1 MSLFQ
6 DVRYFLPSS
15 FPEDRAAE
23 LRLGLDKN
31 GAVAVDSM
39 NGATHIITNTNRF
52 ESWQEVGDAVAVVTD
67 LWVDRSLTMGKLQRT
82 AYYSPDP
89 AFLFS
94 GVVACSAD
102 LSPADAETLS
112 AGITA
117 LGGQWRLG
125 MTRDVTHL
133 FAVSCSSD
141 KYKTAKEY
149 QEVTRINI
157 ILPHWFDDVV
167 RLGMGSLDTA
177 IYQWPDPGFLKDT
190 QQSNLDDAKKIRK
203 LDPDKKVLYKTALLR
218 PDSDISGIPVKNVWE
233 GRRVL
238 LSTSLELSEGR
249 RGAVEKSIHMAQ
261 GTVMDYRSNNGD
273 GDEEEELTNV
283 EFCDVYVAR
292 FRSGKAY
299 FKAVRAGKT
308 IGTLA
313 WLFNV
318 QATGTL
324 SRPLDQLLHYPIPRK
339 PVEGFSSHIITIT
352 NYTGETRD
360 YLKKLIDAMGA
371 SFTANMSGANTV
383 VIAAYQ
389 TGVKVTKAQAWS
401 IPVVNH
407 TWLEDCFIKWRNL
420 TVGLEK
426 YIGFAPN
433 MDFSQLLGRRGL
445 GRGVE
450 DLGDLERE
458 EMEDREYL
466 QALQKAPIGTENS
479 ARDATEVAEFVTL
492 PVPDADGDVSMN
504 DAPAILWKPDREARS
519 ESASKVHPSPRKAD
533 NSSLTRSDMNNKPI
547 TDRRAVEN
555 SAALVSSC
563 INVDIA
569 DEVLDI
575 SDSPEPQMKRIKKR
589 KQSPLEINADSAE
602 VQKSGPSKSTP
613 QKATRAR
620 RKNNSMGVSNRTTIE
635 TGDEPEVSIQA
646 TSIHGGRRK
655 STRSGL
661 NAPTAEADTGRPRT
675 KTATTSTPL
684 KRVVSVLMPPMT
696 ITPRSAAINTA
707 TSQNVRTPLGH
718 DASLHITAEERRST
732 LTSGSR
738 SKLAT
743 PSPKNSSPLTALP
756 ETSPRMKRSAAAKA
770 SQRLKD
776 TVMPDVVN
784 FQQEMR
790 RRPRKSIVSDMS
802 SRRKRTSGTLSDTDH
817 ENDSRPKKKGRLS
830 IGSEKG
836 KDESDG
842 SGDEEDDAARPTRHN
857 KPPKTKR
864 NVLNNNNSDDD
875 DETSGGTLHA
885 GKPVESQAQK
895 PVANTKGKK
904 KASQSTHNAPS
915 SQKSSKVV
923 KLMTTQVPLS
933 DDVLKHL
940 LKLGVKLT
948 TRPSE
953 CTHLLA
959 PHVVRTEKFLCAL
972 AISPWILSPEW
983 ATDSTASNKLLP
995 EENYLLQDQT
1005 NERKYDFQLS
1015 DAVAKAKTL
1024 KGQLFAKRIF
1034 YVTAKVSVDHKLLKN
1049 VITAFGGQIS
1059 TQTPTIRVL
1068 KSSSNRHVISC
1079 DEDISIWRPIAQQFP
1094 VYTQE
1099 LVLTGALKQEVEWDN
1114 KAFQLSEP

>member
-67 LWVDRSLTMGKLQRT
+67 LWVDRSLTMGKLQRM

-102 LSPADAETLS
+102 LSPPDAETLS

-141 KYKTAKEY
+141 KYKTAMEY

-177 IYQWPDPGFLKDT
+177 IYQWPDPAFLKDT

-203 LDPDKKVLYKTALLR
+203 LDPNKKVLYKTALLR
-218 PDSDISGIPVKNVWE
+218 PDSDISGIPVKN
-233 GRRVL
+233 
-238 LSTSLELSEGR
+238 
-249 RGAVEKSIHMAQ
+249 
-261 GTVMDYRSNNGD
+261 
-273 GDEEEELTNV
+273 
-283 EFCDVYVAR
+283 
-292 FRSGKAY
+292 
-299 FKAVRAGKT
+299 AVRAGKT

-450 DLGDLERE
+450 DLGELERE
-458 EMEDREYL
+458 EMEDRGYL
-466 QALQKAPIGTENS
+466 QALQKAPIRTENS

-492 PVPDADGDVSMN
+492 PVPDADGDISMN
-504 DAPAILWKPDREARS
+504 GAPAILWKPDREARS

-533 NSSLTRSDMNNKPI
+533 NSPLTRSDMNNKPI
-547 TDRRAVEN
+547 ADRRAVEN
-555 SAALVSSC
+555 NAALVSSR

-589 KQSPLEINADSAE
+589 KQTPLEINTDSAE

-696 ITPRSAAINTA
+696 ITPRSAAINTV

-718 DASLHITAEERRST
+718 DASLHITAEEQRST
-732 LTSGSR
+732 LASGSR

-743 PSPKNSSPLTALP
+743 PSPKNSSPLSALP

-784 FQQEMR
+784 FQQELR
-790 RRPRKSIVSDMS
+790 RRPRKSIASDMS
-802 SRRKRTSGTLSDTDH
+802 SRRKRTSGTLSDIDH

-836 KDESDG
+836 KDESNG

-885 GKPVESQAQK
+885 GK

-972 AISPWILSPEW
+972 AVSPWILSPEW

-995 EENYLLQDQT
+995 EEDYLLQDQT

-1015 DAVAKAKTL
+1015 DAVAKAKIL

>member
-6 DVRYFLPSS
+6 DIKYFLPSS

-23 LRLGLDKN
+23 LRLGLNQN
-31 GAVAVDSM
+31 GAVAVDSI
-39 NGATHIITNTNRF
+39 NEATHIITNTNRF
-52 ESWQEVGDAVAVVTD
+52 ECWQDVDDAIAVVTD

-102 LSPADAETLS
+102 LSTADIETLS

-125 MTRDVTHL
+125 LTRDVTHL

-141 KYKTAKEY
+141 KYKTAMQY
-149 QEVTRINI
+149 QEVTHINI
-157 ILPHWFDDVV
+157 ILPHWFDDVI
-167 RLGMGSLDTA
+167 RLGMGSLDVA
-177 IYQWPDPGFLKDT
+177 IYQWPDPSYLKDT
-190 QQSNLDDAKKIRK
+190 QQSNLDDAKKMRK

-218 PDSDISGIPVKNVWE
+218 PDSDPSGISVKNVWE
-233 GRRVL
+233 RRRVL

-249 RGAVEKSIHMAQ
+249 REAVEKSIRMAQ
-261 GTVMDYRSNNGD
+261 GTILEYCSNNGD
-273 GDEEEELTNV
+273 GDEEEELVNV
-283 EFCDVYVAR
+283 EFCDVYITR
-292 FRSGKAY
+292 FRSGKSY
-299 FKAVRAGKT
+299 FKAARTGKT

-313 WLFNV
+313 WVFNV

-324 SRPLDQLLHYPIPRK
+324 SRPVDQLLHYPIPRK
-339 PVEGFSSHIITIT
+339 PVEGFSSHIITVT

-360 YLKKLIDAMGA
+360 YLKKLIDTMGA

-420 TVGLEK
+420 TVGLDK

-433 MDFSQLLGRRGL
+433 MDFSQLLGRRGV
-445 GRGVE
+445 GRVVE
-450 DLGDLERE
+450 DLAELERE

-466 QALQKAPIGTENS
+466 QALQRGSIGMENGVG
-479 ARDATEVAEFVTL
+479 DATEVAEFVTL

-504 DAPAILWKPDREARS
+504 DAPAILWKPDREDRPKP
-519 ESASKVHPSPRKAD
+519 ASKLHLSPRKAD
-533 NSSLTRSDMNNKPI
+533 NSSLTRPDTNN
-547 TDRRAVEN
+547 TLTADRRAVEI
-555 SAALVSSC
+555 SAAPIPSH

-569 DEVLDI
+569 DKVLDI

-589 KQSPLEINADSAE
+589 KQLPLEITADSAE

-613 QKATRAR
+613 QKANRTR
-620 RKNNSMGVSNRTTIE
+620 RKSNSMDVSNLTTIE
-635 TGDEPEVSIQA
+635 TGDEPEVSMKT
-646 TSIHGGRRK
+646 TSIHDGRRR
-655 STRSGL
+655 STRSGPT
-661 NAPTAEADTGRPRT
+661 APTVEARPRT
-675 KTATTSTPL
+675 KTAPISTPL
-684 KRVVSVLMPPMT
+684 KRVVSVLMPPVT
-696 ITPRSAAINTA
+696 ITPKSAVINA
-707 TSQNVRTPLGH
+707 VSIQNVHTPLGH
-718 DASLHITAEERRST
+718 DASLHITAEERRGT
-732 LTSGSR
+732 LASGSEPKPAAPF
-738 SKLAT
+738 S
-743 PSPKNSSPLTALP
+743 KNSSPLSAVP
-756 ETSPRMKRSAAAKA
+756 EMSPRMKRSAAAKA
-770 SQRLKD
+770 YQRLKN

-790 RRPRKSIVSDMS
+790 RRSRKSLVDDTSK
-802 SRRKRTSGTLSDTDH
+802 RKKRTSGTLSDTDL
-817 ENDSRPKKKGRLS
+817 ENDSKPKKKGRLS
-830 IGSEKG
+830 TGSEKG
-836 KDESDG
+836 KDGSNESG
-842 SGDEEDDAARPTRHN
+842 NEEDDAARPVPRNRPQKTRQH
-857 KPPKTKR
+857 
-864 NVLNNNNSDDD
+864 VLNNNNSDDD
-875 DETSGGTLHA
+875 DDKTSGGTFHA
-885 GKPVESQAQK
+885 AKQVEEPDQK
-895 PVANTKGKK
+895 PVAHMKGKK

-915 SQKSSKVV
+915 SPKTSKVV
-923 KLMTTQVPLS
+923 KLMTTQVPLP

-940 LKLGVKLT
+940 TKLGVKLT

-972 AISPWILSPEW
+972 AVSPWILSPEW
-983 ATDSTASNKLLP
+983 AIESVVSNKLLP
-995 EENYLLQDQT
+995 EDDYLLQDQT

-1015 DAVAKAKTL
+1015 HAVAKARTL
-1024 KGQLFAKRIF
+1024 KGQLFAKMVF

-1049 VITAFGGQIS
+1049 VVTAFGGQIS
-1059 TQTPTIRVL
+1059 TQTPTIRIL

-1079 DEDISIWRPIAQQFP
+1079 AEDISIWRPIAQQFP

>member
-52 ESWQEVGDAVAVVTD
+52 ENWQEVGDDVAVVTD

-102 LSPADAETLS
+102 LSPADAGTLS

-125 MTRDVTHL
+125 MTRDVTHM

-141 KYKTAKEY
+141 KYKTAMDY

-177 IYQWPDPGFLKDT
+177 IYQWPDPAYLKDT
-190 QQSNLDDAKKIRK
+190 QQSTLDDAKKIRK
-203 LDPDKKVLYKTALLR
+203 LDPDKKALYKTALFR

-238 LSTSLELSEGR
+238 LSTNLELSEGR
-249 RGAVEKSIHMAQ
+249 REAVEKGIRLAQ
-261 GTVMDYRSNNGD
+261 GTVMDYLSNNGD
-273 GDEEEELTNV
+273 GDEEEESTNV
-283 EFCDVYVAR
+283 ESCDVYVTR

-299 FKAVRAGKT
+299 FKAVRAGKM

-318 QATGTL
+318 QVTGTL
-324 SRPLDQLLHYPIPRK
+324 SRPVDQLLHYPITRK
-339 PVEGFSSHIITIT
+339 PIEGFSSHIITIT

-433 MDFSQLLGRRGL
+433 MDFSQLLGRRGV

-450 DLGDLERE
+450 DLGELERE

-466 QALQKAPIGTENS
+466 QGLQKAPIRTENS
-479 ARDATEVAEFVTL
+479 AWDATEVAEYVTL
-492 PVPDADGDVSMN
+492 PVPGADGDVSMN
-504 DAPAILWKPDREARS
+504 DAPAIPSKPDREARS
-519 ESASKVHPSPRKAD
+519 ESASKVYPSPRKAD
-533 NSSLTRSDMNNKPI
+533 NLPLTRSNMNNKAAA
-547 TDRRAVEN
+547 DRRAVEN
-555 SAALVSSC
+555 GAALIPNP

-569 DEVLDI
+569 DEVLNI
-575 SDSPEPQMKRIKKR
+575 SDSSEPQLKRIKKR
-589 KQSPLEINADSAE
+589 KQPSLEINTDRAE
-602 VQKSGPSKSTP
+602 GQNSGASQLSP
-613 QKATRAR
+613 QKATRTR
-620 RKNNSMGVSNRTTIE
+620 RKSNTTGVSNRTTVE
-635 TGDEPEVSIQA
+635 TGDEPEVSMRT
-646 TSIHGGRRK
+646 TSLHGGRRK
-655 STRSGL
+655 STRSRP
-661 NAPTAEADTGRPRT
+661 NAPMVEADIEGPRT
-675 KTATTSTPL
+675 KTTTTSTPL

-707 TSQNVRTPLGH
+707 TSQNARTPLGD
-718 DASLHITAEERRST
+718 DASLHITAEERKST
-732 LTSGSR
+732 TASGSK

-743 PSPKNSSPLTALP
+743 QSPKNSSPLSALP

-790 RRPRKSIVSDMS
+790 RRPRKSIASDMS
-802 SRRKRTSGTLSDTDH
+802 SRRKRTSGTLSDTDQ

-836 KDESDG
+836 KDGSDE
-842 SGDEEDDAARPTRHN
+842 SGDEEDDAARPTRRN
-857 KPPKTKR
+857 KPQKIKR
-864 NVLNNNNSDDD
+864 KVISANNNDDD
-875 DETSGGTLHA
+875 DETSGDT
-885 GKPVESQAQK
+885 GKPVEEQNQK
-895 PVANTKGKK
+895 SVTRSKGKK
-904 KASQSTHNAPS
+904 KASQSTYSATS

-933 DDVLKHL
+933 DDVLKRL

-972 AISPWILSPEW
+972 AVSPWIMSPEW
-983 ATDSTASNKLLP
+983 ATDSTAANKLLP
-995 EENYLLQDQT
+995 EEDYLLEDQT
-1005 NERKYDFQLS
+1005 NERKYNFQLS
-1015 DAVAKAKTL
+1015 EAVAKAKTL
-1024 KGQLFAKRIF
+1024 KGQLFAKRTF

-1049 VITAFGGQIS
+1049 VVTAFGGQIS

-1079 DEDISIWRPIAQQFP
+1079 AEDISIWRPIAQQFP

-1114 KAFQLSEP
+1114 KAFQLSEL

>member
-6 DVRYFLPSS
+6 DIKYFLPSS

-23 LRLGLDKN
+23 LRLGLNQN

-39 NGATHIITNTNRF
+39 KEATHIITDTNRF
-52 ESWQEVGDAVAVVTD
+52 ECWQDVDDTVAVVKD

-102 LSPADAETLS
+102 LSAADAETLS

-125 MTRDVTHL
+125 LTRDVTHM
-133 FAVSCSSD
+133 FAVSRSSD
-141 KYKTAKEY
+141 KYKTAMQY

-157 ILPHWFDDVV
+157 ILPHWFDDVI
-167 RLGMGSLDTA
+167 RLGMGSLDVA
-177 IYQWPDPGFLKDT
+177 IYQWPDPPYLKDT
-190 QQSNLDDAKKIRK
+190 QQSNLDDAKKLRK

-218 PDSDISGIPVKNVWE
+218 PDSDLSGIPVKNVWE

-238 LSTSLELSEGR
+238 LSTCLELSEGR
-249 RGAVEKSIHMAQ
+249 REAVEKSIRMAQ
-261 GTVMDYRSNNGD
+261 GTILDYRYKNGD
-273 GDEEEELTNV
+273 GDEEEEL
-283 EFCDVYVAR
+283 D
-292 FRSGKAY
+292 KPY
-299 FKAVRAGKT
+299 FKAARTGKT

-324 SRPLDQLLHYPIPRK
+324 SRPVDQLLHYPIPRK

-433 MDFSQLLGRRGL
+433 MDFSQLLG
-445 GRGVE
+445 GRGVGRAVE
-450 DLGDLERE
+450 DLAELERE

-466 QALQKAPIGTENS
+466 QALQRLPIGTENG
-479 ARDATEVAEFVTL
+479 AMDATEVAEFVNL
-492 PVPDADGDVSMN
+492 PIPDADGDVSMN
-504 DAPAILWKPDREARS
+504 DAPAILRKPNRGDRLEH
-519 ESASKVHPSPRKAD
+519 ESKLHPSPRKAD
-533 NSSLTRSDMNNKPI
+533 SSSLTKPDMNNKP
-547 TDRRAVEN
+547 TADHRGVEN
-555 SAALVSSC
+555 NAVPIPSHR
-563 INVDIA
+563 NVGIV

-589 KQSPLEINADSAE
+589 KQSPLEITVDNAE

-620 RKNNSMGVSNRTTIE
+620 RKNNSMGVSNPTTIE
-635 TGDEPEVSIQA
+635 TGDEPEVSMQTA
-646 TSIHGGRRK
+646 SIHDGRRR
-655 STRSGL
+655 STRSG
-661 NAPTAEADTGRPRT
+661 PTASTVEARPRT
-675 KTATTSTPL
+675 KTAPTLTPL

-696 ITPRSAAINTA
+696 ITPRSAVINTA
-707 TSQNVRTPLGH
+707 PSQNARTPLGH
-718 DASLHITAEERRST
+718 DTSLHITAEERRGT
-732 LTSGSR
+732 LASGS
-738 SKLAT
+738 KPKPAA
-743 PSPKNSSPLTALP
+743 PSPKNSSPLSAVP
-756 ETSPRMKRSAAAKA
+756 EMSPRMKRSAAAKA

-790 RRPRKSIVSDMS
+790 RRPRKSIGNDTSN
-802 SRRKRTSGTLSDTDH
+802 RRKRTSGTLSDSDH

-830 IGSEKG
+830 TGSDKG
-836 KDESDG
+836 KARSDESG
-842 SGDEEDDAARPTRHN
+842 NEEDDATRPVRRIR
-857 KPPKTKR
+857 PQKTKR
-864 NVLNNNNSDDD
+864 PVPNNNDSDNDN
-875 DETSGGTLHA
+875 DETSGGTLYA
-885 GKPVESQAQK
+885 NKLVEELDQK

-904 KASQSTHNAPS
+904 KASQSAHNANS
-915 SQKSSKVV
+915 SQKASKVV

-933 DDVLKHL
+933 DDHL
-940 LKLGVKLT
+940 IKLGVKLT

-972 AISPWILSPEW
+972 AVSPWILSPEW
-983 ATDSTASNKLLP
+983 ATESVASNRLLP
-995 EENYLLQDQT
+995 ENDFLLQDQT

-1015 DAVAKAKTL
+1015 HAVAKAKTL
-1024 KGQLFAKRIF
+1024 KGQLFEKMVF

-1049 VITAFGGQIS
+1049 VITAFGGQVS

-1068 KSSSNRHVISC
+1068 KSSSNRHIISC
-1079 DEDISIWRPIAQQFP
+1079 AEDISIWRPIAQQFP
-1094 VYTQE
+1094 IYTQE